1 MRKEGKCEMELKI
14 KHFEELTADE
24 LYEILK
30 ARQEVFI
37 VEQNCPYVD
46 ADGKDKNAYHVFVT
60 ENGRV
65 LAALRV
71 LDRGVS
77 FPEVSIGRVI
87 TTKRGSGLGR
97 EIILSGIRVAKEK
110 YGADRIKISAQ
121 VQAEGF
127 YKKQGFSRVSDR
139 VYLEDGIEHIEMEML
154 L

>member
-1 MRKEGKCEMELKI
+1 MKLKI

-139 VYLEDGIEHIEMEML
+139 VYLEDGIEHIEMEMIL
-154 L
+154 